1 MNSSKEPGFDLFTIR
16 GVPIRMHWTIFPVFG
31 LLAYSLA
38 NNVFRDEIRPGDPD
52 IAWLLGLG
60 TAAVFL
66 ASIVLHELGHAIIA
80 QRNNLR
86 VNSITLYFFGGVAA
100 AADEPRTPGI
110 EFRVAGAGPLV
121 SAVLALG
128 FWLISRIDALPHL
141 LASACW
147 WLAGINLVL
156 LLFNMIPGYP
166 LDGGRL
172 FHAIVW
178 RYSSNEIKAT
188 RWAVKGGQIVAI
200 LLFAYGFIEVVR
212 TGSIIGGLWSM
223 MLAAFL
229 RNAATS
235 TGAYV
240 MTRSVLEGST
250 AAQTMARDLIYV
262 PARTRVN
269 ELLAWQPVL
278 NPKQA
283 YVVVDGEPLGVISPI
298 QLAFIPKDRRPWTV
312 VTQIMTPWRQV
323 VEIAPD
329 ASLMVA
335 LQDMEAARSRYGV
348 VRNSEGN
355 VEGIISQDQIA
366 FRLQAQA
373 KS

>member
-1 MNSSKEPGFDLFTIR
+1 MPTSNDPGIVLFEIY
-16 GVPIRMHWTIFPVFG
+16 GVPIRLHWTIFPVFG

-38 NNVFRDEIRPGDPD
+38 TNVFRDEIRPGERD

-60 TAAVFL
+60 TAALFL
-66 ASIVLHELGHAIIA
+66 ASIVLHELGHAVVA
-80 QRNNLR
+80 QRNNLK

-100 AADEPRTPGI
+100 ANDEPRSPGV

-121 SAVLALG
+121 TAFLAVG
-128 FWLISRIDALPHL
+128 FFLISRIDALPHL
-141 LASACW
+141 YASASW
-147 WLAGINLVL
+147 WLAGINLALVI
-156 LLFNMIPGYP
+156 FNLVPGYP

-178 RYSSNEIKAT
+178 KFSSNEIQAT
-188 RWAVKGGQIVAI
+188 RWAVKGGQVVAI
-200 LLFAYGFIEVVR
+200 LLFAWGFIEIAR
-212 TGSIIGGLWSM
+212 TGSILGGLWSM

-240 MTRSVLEGST
+240 MTRSVLETST
-250 AAQTMARDLIYV
+250 ASQTMARELIYV

-269 ELLAWQPVL
+269 ELLAWSPVL
-278 NPKQA
+278 NPRQA

-298 QLAFIPKDRRPWTV
+298 QLAFVPAERRPWTV

-329 ASLMVA
+329 TNLMTA
-335 LQDMEAARSRYGV
+335 LKDMEAARSRYGV
-348 VRNSEGN
+348 VRNADGN
-355 VEGIISQDQIA
+355 VEGILSQDQIA
-366 FRLQAQA
+366 IRLQARA
-373 KS
+373 KG